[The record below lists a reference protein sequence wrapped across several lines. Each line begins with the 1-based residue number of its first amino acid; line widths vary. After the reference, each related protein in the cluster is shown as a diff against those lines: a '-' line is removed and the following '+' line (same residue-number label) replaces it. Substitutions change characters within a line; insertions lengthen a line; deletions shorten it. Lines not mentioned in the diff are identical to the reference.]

1 MAEEN
6 IQGNPLGV
14 IDPASEAQETTVSS
28 KSALNET
35 FDAADHGYNIME
47 GFGARD
53 VRHEAGISDDGS
65 FEFVSSAST
74 DDDTASVDSDWDGFS
89 QADTAIN
96 AEGTEGFQPAPKS
109 AASTSA
115 LSSSATTDASSTVAV
130 GTVAEGTGAATVAT
144 ATTAGFPDATT
155 TGVKAGVAMTKH
167 TGTLRITEDN
177 AVISNMEVT
186 GDIIIDAKNVTMSNI
201 KLISN
206 TPWHALRVMDDASGF
221 TLKDSEIDGR
231 GTTDNAIYGFGTFL
245 RNDLHD
251 AENGMNVWGPAV
263 VEGNYIHNL
272 RHTGKSDPH
281 YDGIQ
286 MTSGRNIDIIG
297 NTIINDHSQT
307 AAIGMGNTFG
317 DLADITVD
325 GNRLVGGGY
334 TVQVDGRKGGGV
346 LDDASIKISNNQIGG
361 GYWGDFAFHD
371 ADPVVYGNTDLDTLP
386 DTTVVYTGTAGEDNL
401 PLTGKTNAGAE
412 TYKGLAGDDLLKGGA
427 GADTLEGGA
436 DSDTATYAGSAAVK
450 VSLQGT
456 ATGGHAA
463 GDKLSSIENLIGS
476 SYADTLQGNSSN
488 NLLKGG
494 AGADRL
500 DGAAG
505 TDVASYSAAS
515 AGVTA
520 SLANAAINTGDA
532 KGDVYVSIER
542 LTGSSHADKL
552 YGNGGANLLT
562 GGAGNDALNGGSGN
576 DVLHGGSGADDL
588 VGGAGADIFVFK
600 ARADSTVSTSGRD
613 TIFDFSGT
621 GGDRFDLSDIDA
633 NATASGN
640 QAFTYLGTAAFTG
653 KAGELRTIKDA
664 SDTYVYGDVNGD
676 RKVDFAI
683 HLDDAVSLSKGYF
696 VL

>member
-1 MAEEN
+1 LLAEEN
-6 IQGNPLGV
+6 IQGNLLGV
-14 IDPASEAQETTVSS
+14 IDLDKAGEAQEATVSS

-65 FEFVSSAST
+65 FEFVGKAST
-74 DDDTASVDSDWDGFS
+74 GDTESVDSDWDGFS
-89 QADTAIN
+89 QADTAIS
-96 AEGTEGFQPAPKS
+96 AEGTEGFQPPKS
-109 AASTSA
+109 ATSTSS
-115 LSSSATTDASSTVAV
+115 LSSSATTDASST
-130 GTVAEGTGAATVAT
+130 GTVGTGATTVAT
-144 ATTAGFPDATT
+144 ATTTGFPDETN
-155 TGVKAGVAMTKH
+155 TGVKAGVAMTKY
-167 TGTLRITEDN
+167 TGSYRVTQDN
-177 AVISNMEVT
+177 AVISNLEVT
-186 GDIIIDAKNVTMSNI
+186 GDIIIDAKNVTLSNV

-206 TPWHALRVMDDASGF
+206 TEWHALRIMDDASGF

-231 GTTDNAIYGFGTFL
+231 GLSDNGVYGHGTFL
-245 RNDLHD
+245 RNNIHD
-251 AENGMNVWGPAV
+251 VENGMTLWGPSSV
-263 VEGNYIHNL
+263 QDNYIHSL
-272 RHTGKSDPH
+272 RNGKADPH
-281 YDGIQ
+281 YDGVQ
-286 MTSGRNIDIIG
+286 VNGGQDIDFIH
-297 NTIINDHSQT
+297 NTIINDHDQT
-307 AAIGMGNTFG
+307 AALMLENTFG
-317 DLADITVD
+317 GLANITVD
-325 GNRLVGGGY
+325 NNRLVGGGY
-334 TVQVDGRKGGGV
+334 TVYLDGRKGGGV
-346 LDDASIKISNNQIGG
+346 VDDDSIRITNNQIGG
-361 GYWGDFAFHD
+361 GHWGDFSLYD
-371 ADPVVYGNTDLDTLP
+371 SKPVLYGNTDLDTLP
-386 DTTVVYTGTAGEDNL
+386 DTSVVYTGTAGDDTL
-401 PLTGKTNAGAE
+401 PLSGKTNAGTE

-427 GADTLEGGA
+427 GADIIEGGA
-436 DSDTATYAGSAAVK
+436 DSDTATYAGSSAVK

-456 ATGGHAA
+456 ATGGHAT
-463 GDKLSSIENLIGS
+463 GDKLSGIENLIGS

-520 SLANAAINTGDA
+520 SLANATVNTGDA

-562 GGAGNDALNGGSGN
+562 GGAGNDVLNGGSGN

-613 TIFDFSGT
+613 TILDFSGT
-621 GGDRFDLSDIDA
+621 GGDRLDLSDIDA
-633 NATASGN
+633 NSTASGN